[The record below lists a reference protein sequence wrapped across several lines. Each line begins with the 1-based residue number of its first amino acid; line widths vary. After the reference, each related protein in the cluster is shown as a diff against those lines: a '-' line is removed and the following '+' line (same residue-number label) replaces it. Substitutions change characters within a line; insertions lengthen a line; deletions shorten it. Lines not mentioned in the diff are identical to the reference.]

1 MPEAAVII
9 KKGREKS
16 LLRRHPWVFS
26 GAIERVCGNP
36 ESGDTVKVISS
47 KGEFLARAAYSEH
60 SQLTAR
66 CWSFDESEAIDEA
79 FFFRRLKRASELRSA
94 LHLNDVSGGC
104 RLVYSES
111 DGLPGVV
118 IDRFGEWAVA
128 QFLSSGAEKYREVIG
143 RCALE
148 VFGLKGIYERSDT
161 SVRGKENLPERKCM
175 LAGSDLPQEIEVVEN
190 GLRFSVDPRHGQKT
204 GFYFDLRDVRQ
215 LVMQYAPGKKML
227 NAFCF
232 TGGFACAALKAGAK
246 SVLNLDSSRPALLQ
260 AEKNLHLNGITSG
273 YENRAVDC
281 FEELKRLA
289 SAGEKFDFIILDPP
303 KLVESRNSLERGCR
317 AYQFLARMGYKLLN
331 PGGIM
336 FNLSC
341 SGLMEMPLF
350 QKITCD
356 AALEAQVEA
365 SVIGTLRQ
373 GADHPVLL
381 TVPETSYLK
390 GLVTTVLKQDA
401 GI

>member
-1 MPEAAVII
+1 MSQDRIII

-16 LLRRHPWVFS
+16 LLRHHPWVFS
-26 GAIERVCGNP
+26 GAVEKICGNP
-36 ESGDTVKVISS
+36 ESGDTVELYSHG
-47 KGEFLARAAYSEH
+47 GEFLARAAYSEH

-66 CWSFDESEAIDEA
+66 CWGFDERENIDEE
-79 FFFRRLKRASELRSA
+79 FFRRRLLRAKKLRDT
-94 LHLNDVSGGC
+94 LQLNDTEGGC

-111 DGLPGVV
+111 DGLPGVI
-118 IDRFGEWAVA
+118 IDRFGKWAVA
-128 QFLSSGAEKYREVIG
+128 QFLSAGAEKHRDIIG
-143 RCALE
+143 RNALE
-148 VFGLKGIYERSDT
+148 IFGLQGIYERSDT
-161 SVRGKENLPERKCM
+161 SVRGKEGLDERKCM
-175 LAGSDLPQEIEVVEN
+175 LAGNELPQEIEVIEN

-204 GFYFDLRDVRQ
+204 GFYFDLRDVRE
-215 LVMQYAPGKKML
+215 LVTRFAPGKKML

-232 TGGFACAALKAGAK
+232 TGGFACAALKAGAT
-246 SVLNLDSSRPALLQ
+246 SVLNLDSSKPALMQ
-260 AEKNLHLNGITSG
+260 AEKNLRLNGINSG

-281 FEELKRLA
+281 FEELKRLV

-317 AYQFLARMGYKLLN
+317 AYQFLARMGFKLLN
-331 PGGIM
+331 PGGVM

-356 AALEAQVEA
+356 AALEAGVEA
-365 SVIGTLRQ
+365 SIIGSLRQ
-373 GADHPVLL
+373 AADHPVLL

-390 GLVTTVLKQDA
+390 GLVTTILQQ
-401 GI
+401 G